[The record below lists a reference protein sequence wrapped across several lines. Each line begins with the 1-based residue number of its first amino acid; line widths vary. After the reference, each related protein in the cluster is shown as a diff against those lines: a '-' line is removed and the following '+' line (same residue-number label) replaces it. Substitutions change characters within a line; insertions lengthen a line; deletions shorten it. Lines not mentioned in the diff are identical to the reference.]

1 MAIFFHSWIFSKGST
16 VLSNKL
22 WQLSEKKWERRGK
35 NYVLVVWES
44 EFGQNLTENLY
55 KTIATPPGYDF
66 EAREP
71 SQHGHALL
79 CRHTLK

>member
-1 MAIFFHSWIFSKGST
+1 MAVVGK
-16 VLSNKL
+16 KM
-22 WQLSEKKWERRGK
+22 SEEGEELCTRGMG
-35 NYVLVVWES
+35 VS
-44 EFGQNLTENLY
+44 DFGQNLTENLY
-55 KTIATPPGYDF
+55 KTIATPPGHDF